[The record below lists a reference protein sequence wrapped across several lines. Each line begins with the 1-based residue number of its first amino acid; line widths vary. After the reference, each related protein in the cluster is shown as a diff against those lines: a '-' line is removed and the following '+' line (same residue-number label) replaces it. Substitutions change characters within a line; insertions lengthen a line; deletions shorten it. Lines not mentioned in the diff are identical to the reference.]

1 MNSEQTI
8 RVIIGAAI
16 IGALPYIRIIICQ
29 LLGDCEQ
36 SKKCARYAIGK
47 TIGRAAGE
55 ARRALLKISK

>member
-8 RVIIGAAI
+8 RIIIGAAI
-16 IGALPYIRIIICQ
+16 IGALPYLRIIICQ

-47 TIGRAAGE
+47 TVGRFVGD
-55 ARRALLKISK
+55 ARRVLLKVSK